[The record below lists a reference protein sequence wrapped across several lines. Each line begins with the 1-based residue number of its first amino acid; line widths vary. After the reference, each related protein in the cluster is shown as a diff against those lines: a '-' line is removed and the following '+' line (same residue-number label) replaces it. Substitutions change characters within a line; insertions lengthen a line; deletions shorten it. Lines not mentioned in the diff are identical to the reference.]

1 MCVSILAIAWTHQ
14 GLSTTWEEEG
24 GRGGGGRGGGG
35 RGGKEERGRRDGGER
50 NGREGVTV
58 MASTTSDLW
67 TLGPSS
73 EYYF

>member
-14 GLSTTWEEEG
+14 GLSTTWEEE
-24 GRGGGGRGGGG
+24 GGRGGGG

-67 TLGPSS
+67 TLGTSS